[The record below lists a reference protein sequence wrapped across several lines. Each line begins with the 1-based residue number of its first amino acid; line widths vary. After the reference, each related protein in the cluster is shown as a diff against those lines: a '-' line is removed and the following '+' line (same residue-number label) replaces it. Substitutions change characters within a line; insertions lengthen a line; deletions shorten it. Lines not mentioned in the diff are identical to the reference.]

1 MKFLTMSYRSY
12 RNIMRFQIS
21 KVRETRKRDTGVIK
35 IRIRKVFNNHLC
47 FIRCSRQHLRAVELR
62 WYSRLAVVDKT
73 IGDSPKVTRDKLLGS
88 YRLFCF
94 ISISKFGSFKNPF
107 VTITNLLEIH
117 FRCRRIVLLVQ
128 AKEVISMTMP
138 ATQTAEIRG
147 DG

>member
-35 IRIRKVFNNHLC
+35 IRIRKVLNNHLC

-107 VTITNLLEIH
+107 ARITSLSELC
-117 FRCRRIVLLVQ
+117 FKRRRFILLVQ
-128 AKEVISMTMP
+128 TKKVISMNYGSCS
-138 ATQTAEIRG
+138 I
-147 DG
+147 D